1 VTGTATTRKRQA
13 NELIRDRLRGGSDD
27 EPIAFFC
34 ECGSE
39 RCYRAVWLTGREY
52 DGGRTDRTWA
62 VLIRGHR
69 ASARED
75 EGAPTVEGEA
85 GVVAPEHPTPP
96 MAS

>member
-1 VTGTATTRKRQA
+1 VTGTATIRKRQA
-13 NELIRDRLRGGSDD
+13 NELIRERLRTGPDE

-52 DGGRTDRTWA
+52 DAGRTDPTWA

-69 ASARED
+69 LSAPED
-75 EGAPTVEGEA
+75 EGSEGEA

-96 MAS
+96 IAS